1 MSRSDDPAMHA
12 GGQRA
17 RPNDLEPFE
26 LPSRADQNR
35 WGQAP
40 LEGAPQGQPSNR
52 YRDEPGYRQTAG
64 EGEYSQTG
72 QNHHPVP
79 EGHGS
84 GRQSEYAPQFD
95 RYANA
100 YEEERQQSLAGE
112 HGPVPAPTR
121 GAGDVTQPVSAYHVR
136 ENEHLEP
143 GHGQGG
149 GEAYHDPQGV
159 YSEQSAVVAND
170 GRYHE
175 QQAAQSQEA
184 YYHPNY
190 GGQEPAPQYNEQP
203 QSRPH
208 YFDEQG
214 AMARDAQNYEAQIMQ
229 SYDPAAYDEGLG
241 RTEGLAQQGDDMI
254 ARQSPVGDRGGD
266 SLEAFDRFEQ
276 ASRERQ
282 GSAAQATAV
291 AAAAS
296 QFGSAA
302 ASGSAGGAG
311 DGFGQRS
318 AFQGHDDQRFGST
331 AEQGYHGF
339 EPAFDAPSE
348 GGGQP
353 AQFGGHKGDYGRDDA
368 GYQLGG
374 EQGGDHYQQQ
384 DADFYADGHEAEN
397 SGRRIGFGRRGLIVL
412 GALVAAIG
420 VGGALGFAYKYS
432 AGSSGDSA
440 GTSPVVIGSKGP
452 VKDKPSDAGGKTF
465 ANQKKVIYDRLTD
478 PKRAEQGGERLV
490 ARAEP
495 VQKRTELATKASGL
509 GLRDTAGSGGQAN
522 KQVAG
527 VRRVRTVRV
536 NPDGTFSMPAGG
548 GTVATQQ
555 TSSRRSS
562 SVVIPGITIDG
573 VTTTAPVT
581 VRAEA
586 PKVVMQ
592 KATAPKAITPP
603 KPELV
608 APRTQAVAVLPK
620 PTAPVAESS
629 GGLAG
634 YVVQVA
640 ARRNRIQA
648 LGAFADLQQRYNS
661 LLGRRQ
667 PDIQEADLGSRGTWY
682 RLRIGPPSSKQAA
695 ANLCQELK
703 TSGLKDCLIKAY

>member
-1 MSRSDDPAMHA
+1 
-12 GGQRA
+12 
-17 RPNDLEPFE
+17 
-26 LPSRADQNR
+26 
-35 WGQAP
+35 
-40 LEGAPQGQPSNR
+40 
-52 YRDEPGYRQTAG
+52 
-64 EGEYSQTG
+64 
-72 QNHHPVP
+72 
-79 EGHGS
+79 
-84 GRQSEYAPQFD
+84 
-95 RYANA
+95 
-100 YEEERQQSLAGE
+100 
-112 HGPVPAPTR
+112 
-121 GAGDVTQPVSAYHVR
+121 
-136 ENEHLEP
+136 
-143 GHGQGG
+143 
-149 GEAYHDPQGV
+149 
-159 YSEQSAVVAND
+159 
-170 GRYHE
+170 
-175 QQAAQSQEA
+175 
-184 YYHPNY
+184 
-190 GGQEPAPQYNEQP
+190 
-203 QSRPH
+203 
-208 YFDEQG
+208 
-214 AMARDAQNYEAQIMQ
+214 
-229 SYDPAAYDEGLG
+229 
-241 RTEGLAQQGDDMI
+241 
-254 ARQSPVGDRGGD
+254 
-266 SLEAFDRFEQ
+266 
-276 ASRERQ
+276 
-282 GSAAQATAV
+282 
-291 AAAAS
+291 
-296 QFGSAA
+296 
-302 ASGSAGGAG
+302 
-311 DGFGQRS
+311 
-318 AFQGHDDQRFGST
+318 
-331 AEQGYHGF
+331 
-339 EPAFDAPSE
+339 
-348 GGGQP
+348 
-353 AQFGGHKGDYGRDDA
+353 
-368 GYQLGG
+368 LGG
-374 EQGGDHYQQQ
+374 EQGGDHDQQQ

-397 SGRRIGFGRRGLIVL
+397 SGRRIGFGRRGFIVL

-420 VGGALGFAYKYS
+420 VGGALGFAYKYL

-465 ANQKKVIYDRLTD
+465 ANQKKAIYDRLTD

-509 GLRDTAGSGGQAN
+509 GLRDTAGLGRQAN
-522 KQVAG
+522 KHVAG

-573 VTTTAPVT
+573 VTA
-581 VRAEA
+581 
-586 PKVVMQ
+586 M
-592 KATAPKAITPP
+592 APKAITPP